1 MATQA
6 MNSFILEEPWTSW
19 QCNVYSVQLTLAPD
33 LCNAVVLR
41 INPDNVCKVFGI

>member
-6 MNSFILEEPWTSW
+6 MNSSILEDPWTSW
-19 QCNVYSVQLTLAPD
+19 QCNVYSVKLMGAPD

-41 INPDNVCKVFGI
+41 INQGNVCKVFGT